1 MNIPTSAAEMLLLG
15 RGAGPTSPQESWT
28 VSDPGSAA
36 LVQPKASQGQESV
49 WAEGFRQWVEIC
61 GR

>member
-1 MNIPTSAAEMLLLG
+1 M
-15 RGAGPTSPQESWT
+15 
-28 VSDPGSAA
+28 SDPGSAA

-49 WAEGFRQWVEIC
+49 WAEGFGQWVEIC